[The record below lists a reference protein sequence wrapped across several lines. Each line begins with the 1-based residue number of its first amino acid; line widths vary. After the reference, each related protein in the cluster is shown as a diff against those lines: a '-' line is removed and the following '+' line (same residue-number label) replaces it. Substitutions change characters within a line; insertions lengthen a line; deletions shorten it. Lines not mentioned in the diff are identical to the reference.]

1 MQIVVSRL
9 DVAEC
14 GRMRPRDAALSRPE
28 RVLFMILMSLF
39 FMIDALGAVVQDALL
54 DAVKFEYLWPTLT
67 YEAEIFTISL
77 LQIWDK
83 LVS

>member
-1 MQIVVSRL
+1 MW
-9 DVAEC
+9 
-14 GRMRPRDAALSRPE
+14 PDAATGCGAFVTRE